1 MRIINNIGFGFLLLI
16 GVNLQS
22 HALPPSANEP
32 ITIDAQR
39 NVWKGD
45 LDAMIKRRIVRVL
58 LPYNKTLYFLDKDGQ
73 QRGLMYDM
81 MTAFEQDLNKQAANK
96 NLKIHFLFLPT
107 SRDRLIPDLL
117 EGKGDIIAADLT
129 VTPERKKLIEFS
141 SPIAK
146 GVREIIVTSAN
157 GPSLNSLDDLS
168 GKTVFVNPSTSYA
181 ENLKRLNAELIKQ
194 KKTPIIIKDA
204 PGIFETEDI
213 LEMVNANLIPITVS
227 DFYLADFWK
236 KIFPNLRI
244 QENLIL
250 SKDGEIA
257 FGFRKN
263 SPELKQALDAF
274 TEKNKIGTSFGN
286 QKLQTY
292 LKTVKWVKNST
303 DPTELKK
310 FHALA
315 NVFQKYSDQYQ
326 IDWLLM
332 TAQGYQESRLD
343 QSKKSKVGAIGVMQ
357 IMPATGKELKVG
369 DIEQVNNNING
380 GIKYIRHL
388 IDQYYSKEP
397 MTNLNKV
404 LFAFAAYNA
413 GPTKIQKL
421 RVEAA
426 KRGLDPNIWFDNV
439 ERIAAERIGNETV
452 QYVSNIYKYSV
463 AYKLV
468 LDLPSK
474 KISIYKLISSQVK
487 NPRYC

>member
-22 HALPPSANEP
+22 HALPPSADEP

-39 NVWKGD
+39 IVWKGD
-45 LDAMIKRRIVRVL
+45 LDAMIQRRIVRVL
-58 LPYNKTLYFLDKDGQ
+58 LPYNKTLYFLDKGGQ

-81 MTAFEQDLNKQAANK
+81 MTEFEQNLNKQIASK
-96 NLKIHFLFLPT
+96 NLKIHFIFLPT
-107 SRDRLIPDLL
+107 ARDRLIPDLL
-117 EGKGDIIAADLT
+117 AGKGDIIAADLT

-141 SPIAK
+141 SPIAS
-146 GVREIIVTSAN
+146 GVKEVIVTSAN
-157 GPSLNSLDDLS
+157 GPTLNSLEDLS

-181 ENLKRLNAELIKQ
+181 NSLKRLNVELHKQ
-194 KKTPIIIKDA
+194 KKPLIIIQDA

-213 LEMVNANLIPITVS
+213 LEMVNANLVPITVS
-227 DFYLADFWK
+227 DLYLADFWRK
-236 KIFPNLRI
+236 TFSNIRI
-244 QENLIL
+244 HENLVL
-250 SKDGEIA
+250 SSGGDIA

-263 SPELKQALDAF
+263 SPELKKALDAF
-274 TEKNKIGTSFGN
+274 TVKNKIGSSFGN
-286 QKLQTY
+286 QKLQAY

-315 NVFQKYSDQYQ
+315 NIFQKYSSQYQ

-343 QSKKSKVGAIGVMQ
+343 QNKKSKVGAIGVMQ

-369 DIEQVNNNING
+369 DIGQVNNNING
-380 GIKYIRHL
+380 GIKYIRYL

-397 MTNLNKV
+397 MTDLNKV

-413 GPTKIQKL
+413 GPTRIQQL
-421 RVEAA
+421 RVEAG
-426 KRGLDPNIWFDNV
+426 KRGLNPNIWFDNV
-439 ERIAAERIGNETV
+439 ERIAAERIGSETV

-468 LDLPSK
+468 LELPSK
-474 KISIYKLISSQVK
+474 K
-487 NPRYC
+487 

>member
-1 MRIINNIGFGFLLLI
+1 MRLSILKNIGFGVLLLI
-16 GVNLQS
+16 GISLQS
-22 HALPPSANEP
+22 HALPPNTNEQ

-39 NVWKGD
+39 IVWKGD
-45 LDAMIKRRIVRVL
+45 LDAMIQRRIVRIL
-58 LPYNKTLYFLDKDGQ
+58 IPYNKTLYFLDKGGQ

-81 MTAFEQDLNKQAANK
+81 MTEFEQNLNKQIASK
-96 NLKIHFLFLPT
+96 NLKIHFIFLPT
-107 SRDRLIPDLL
+107 ARDRLIPDLL
-117 EGKGDIIAADLT
+117 AGKGDIIAADLT

-141 SPIAK
+141 TPIAR
-146 GVREIIVTSAN
+146 GIREVVVTSAN
-157 GPSLNSLDDLS
+157 APTLSSLEDLS
-168 GKTVFVNPSTSYA
+168 GKVVFINPSTSYA
-181 ENLKRLNAELIKQ
+181 DSLKRLNLELHKQ
-194 KKTPIIIKDA
+194 KKPPIIIKDA

-213 LEMVNANLIPITVS
+213 LEMVNADLVPITVS
-227 DFYLADFWK
+227 DYYLADFWK
-236 KIFPNLRI
+236 KTFSNIRI
-244 QENLIL
+244 QENLVL
-250 SKDGEIA
+250 SNGGDIA

-263 SPELKQALDAF
+263 SPELKKALDAF
-274 TEKNKIGTSFGN
+274 TEKNKIGSSFGN
-286 QKLQTY
+286 QKLQAY

-315 NVFQKYSDQYQ
+315 NIFQKYSSQYQ

-343 QSKKSKVGAIGVMQ
+343 QNKKSKVGAIGVMQ

-369 DIEQVNNNING
+369 DIGQVNNNING
-380 GIKYIRHL
+380 GIKYIRYL

-397 MTNLNKV
+397 MTDLNKV

-413 GPTKIQKL
+413 GPARIQQL
-421 RVEAA
+421 RVEAG
-426 KRGLDPNIWFDNV
+426 KRGLNPNIWFDNV

-468 LDLPSK
+468 LELPSK
-474 KISIYKLISSQVK
+474 K
-487 NPRYC
+487 

>member
-22 HALPPSANEP
+22 HALPPSADEP

-39 NVWKGD
+39 IVWKGD
-45 LDAMIKRRIVRVL
+45 LDAMIQRRIVRVL
-58 LPYNKTLYFLDKDGQ
+58 LPYNKTLYFLDKGGQ
-73 QRGLMYDM
+73 QCGLMYDM
-81 MTAFEQDLNKQAANK
+81 MTEFEQNLNKQIASK
-96 NLKIHFLFLPT
+96 NLKIHFIFLPT
-107 SRDRLIPDLL
+107 ARDRLIPDLL
-117 EGKGDIIAADLT
+117 AGKGDIIAADLT

-141 SPIAK
+141 SPIAS
-146 GVREIIVTSAN
+146 GVKEVIVTSAN
-157 GPSLNSLDDLS
+157 GPTLNSLEDLS

-181 ENLKRLNAELIKQ
+181 NSLKRLNVELHKQ
-194 KKTPIIIKDA
+194 KKPLIIIQDA

-213 LEMVNANLIPITVS
+213 LEMVNANLVPITVS
-227 DFYLADFWK
+227 DLYLADFWK
-236 KIFPNLRI
+236 KTFSNIRI
-244 QENLIL
+244 HENLVL
-250 SKDGEIA
+250 SSGGDIA

-263 SPELKQALDAF
+263 SPELKKALDAF
-274 TEKNKIGTSFGN
+274 TEKNKIGSSFGN
-286 QKLQTY
+286 QKLQAY

-315 NVFQKYSDQYQ
+315 NIFQKYSSQYQ

-343 QSKKSKVGAIGVMQ
+343 QNKKSKVGAIGVMQ

-369 DIEQVNNNING
+369 DIGQVNNNING
-380 GIKYIRHL
+380 GIKYIRYL

-397 MTNLNKV
+397 MTDLNKV

-413 GPTKIQKL
+413 GPTRIQQL
-421 RVEAA
+421 RVEAG
-426 KRGLDPNIWFDNV
+426 KRGLNPNIWFDNV
-439 ERIAAERIGNETV
+439 ERIAAERIGSETV

-468 LDLPSK
+468 LELPSK
-474 KISIYKLISSQVK
+474 K
-487 NPRYC
+487 

>member
-22 HALPPSANEP
+22 HALPPSADEP

-39 NVWKGD
+39 IVWKGD
-45 LDAMIKRRIVRVL
+45 LDAMIQRRIVRVL
-58 LPYNKTLYFLDKDGQ
+58 LPYNKTLYFLDKGGQ

-81 MTAFEQDLNKQAANK
+81 MTEFEQNLNKQIASK
-96 NLKIHFLFLPT
+96 NLKIHFIFLPT
-107 SRDRLIPDLL
+107 ARDRLIPDLL
-117 EGKGDIIAADLT
+117 AGKGDIIAADLT

-141 SPIAK
+141 SPIAS
-146 GVREIIVTSAN
+146 GVKEVIVTSAN
-157 GPSLNSLDDLS
+157 GPTLNSLEDLS

-181 ENLKRLNAELIKQ
+181 NSLKRLNVELHKQ
-194 KKTPIIIKDA
+194 KKPLIIIQDA

-213 LEMVNANLIPITVS
+213 LEMVNANLVPITVS
-227 DFYLADFWK
+227 DLYLADFWK
-236 KIFPNLRI
+236 KTFSNIRI
-244 QENLIL
+244 HENLVL
-250 SKDGEIA
+250 SSGGDIA

-263 SPELKQALDAF
+263 SPELKKALDAF
-274 TEKNKIGTSFGN
+274 TEKNKIGSSFGN
-286 QKLQTY
+286 QKLQAY

-315 NVFQKYSDQYQ
+315 NIFQKYSSQYQ

-343 QSKKSKVGAIGVMQ
+343 QNKKSKVGAIGVMQ

-369 DIEQVNNNING
+369 DIGQVNNNING
-380 GIKYIRHL
+380 GIKYIRYL

-397 MTNLNKV
+397 MTDLNKV

-413 GPTKIQKL
+413 GPTRIQQL
-421 RVEAA
+421 RVEAG
-426 KRGLDPNIWFDNV
+426 KRGLNPNIWFDNV
-439 ERIAAERIGNETV
+439 ERIAAERIGSETV

-468 LDLPSK
+468 LELPSK
-474 KISIYKLISSQVK
+474 K
-487 NPRYC
+487 